1 MRYLDLEAGV
11 VMAVSGLVGRVLVE
25 TFVDTFADVS
35 VEERAETSESA
46 LLEEAQTFRDGLA
59 FLISRTTVSLVAKEG

>member
-25 TFVDTFADVS
+25 TSAEIFADVS
-35 VEERAETSESA
+35 VEERAGTSESA
-46 LLEEAQTFRDGLA
+46 LLEEA
-59 FLISRTTVSLVAKEG
+59 